1 MQPIEVRQQVLHAY
15 ARALSFPWIIC
26 APLLGVAFLASLI
39 IKHYTFKRG
48 ATVAA
53 VTSKKKAN
61 KDGDVVETV
70 VADPS
75 EEKEQVND
83 NGEDDQDRDARKA
96 PERIDSALTETS
108 TITKDLELELE
119 SSDRDRRVLR
129 DAERGG
135 GPVA

>member
-1 MQPIEVRQQVLHAY
+1 MHAY

-53 VTSKKKAN
+53 VTSKNKKAN
-61 KDGDVVETV
+61 TSGDVVETV
-70 VADPS
+70 VAHPG
-75 EEKEQVND
+75 EEKEKEMVND
-83 NGEDDQDRDARKA
+83 DDDRGGGRKA
-96 PERIDSALTETS
+96 PERIDSAMTETS

-119 SSDRDRRVLR
+119 SSDRDRRVLQ

-135 GPVA
+135 GPLA

>member
-1 MQPIEVRQQVLHAY
+1 MLHAY

-53 VTSKKKAN
+53 VTSKETKTN
-61 KDGDVVETV
+61 KNGDVVETTV
-70 VADPS
+70 VVDPS
-75 EEKEQVND
+75 EEKEKVND
-83 NGEDDQDRDARKA
+83 VGEDGDRDGRKA
-96 PERIDSALTETS
+96 PERINSATTETS
-108 TITKDLELELE
+108 IITKDLELELE
-119 SSDRDRRVLR
+119 SSDRDQRVLR

-135 GPVA
+135 GPLA